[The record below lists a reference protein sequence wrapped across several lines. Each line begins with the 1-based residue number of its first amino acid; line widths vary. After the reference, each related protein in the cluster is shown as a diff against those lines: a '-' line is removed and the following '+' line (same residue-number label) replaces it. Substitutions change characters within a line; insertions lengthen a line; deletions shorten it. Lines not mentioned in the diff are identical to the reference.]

1 MSEPLLLDLKSAA
14 AVLGT
19 TVWHLR
25 GLIQRGE
32 LAYIPRSRGGNRILV
47 ARADLLRWA
56 EAAKERIN

>member
-14 AVLGT
+14 NFLGT
-19 TVWHLR
+19 TIWHLR

-32 LAYIPRSRGGNRILV
+32 VPFIPRSRGGNRILV

-56 EAAKERIN
+56 ESAKERIN